1 MATYPLD
8 EKRAYETLHDGI
20 VSYAGALSPQQQH
33 WLKSAIN
40 EAVQFPLPKL
50 LPDDRLFS
58 DPLRVAQILI
68 EEKQSLEIIIAS
80 LIYSRIR
87 KEQYN
92 EEAYRK
98 KLEDIMIIYSG
109 DIARMTQYALQEAY
123 TDMPLVRPALQRKFD
138 LSNEKRKQHF
148 AAIREEKKINPG
160 AKAKPQ
166 QTLEEKEVSAFIRY
180 VDSRNLLP
188 QSQAIRIADRWVS
201 LQDINPDN
209 ATPAEKAR
217 IKESWFVHAQM
228 ANNHGLRRFY
238 YDFGNLY
245 IRTHF
250 PETYKAIEQSLEL
263 LAKTIGKEGN
273 PLDDITDYLDVSL
286 SSSSFGLQR
295 KESLE
300 DIDGGFY
307 IKQRHKKS
315 VISIWTKLI
324 GDGIDPEDYFKMH
337 AEQIGSDPK
346 ARLRILIK
354 DVFKEIYDLF
364 AFTVIIDEKAL
375 IKNRLIIDEANK
387 PWHAHKNTCGIIEQ
401 ILVNGCTK
409 GLPLH
414 ELGYSIRNDRRKNYF
429 ENPRGRRAYRSL
441 HLAIFRKVAIPELDI
456 DELELP
462 IEVMVRTPMVHFEA
476 EFGKWAHN
484 RFKSETIRGEAA
496 WQDAQTLITA
506 RKKVYLFTPDGE
518 ILEFNKG
525 TLVRD
530 VAFEINQDLGLYC
543 TGATAYHGY
552 HSWRENGT
560 RQLIEQ
566 LCMKPD
572 ATVDDIQGCT
582 IHIHADVPQAVK
594 EMRAQKVIGYATMPP
609 RHSKQTLE
617 GLLGVVTT
625 DLAKRKINTI
635 IKRLEL

>member
-1 MATYPLD
+1 MATYPFD
-8 EKRAYETLHDGI
+8 EKKAYATLHDGI
-20 VSYAGALSPQQQH
+20 ASYAGALSPLQQH
-33 WLKSAIN
+33 WLRSAIS
-40 EAVQFPLPKL
+40 EAAQFPIPKM
-50 LPDDRLFS
+50 LPDDRMFS
-58 DPLRVAQILI
+58 DPFKVAQVLI

-80 LIYSRIR
+80 LIYSRIK
-87 KEQYN
+87 KEQLG

-98 KLEDIMIIYSG
+98 KLEDIMILYSG
-109 DIARMTQYALQEAY
+109 DVARMTQYALQEAY

-138 LSNEKRKQHF
+138 ISNEKRKLHF

-166 QTLEEKEVSAFIRY
+166 QTLEEKETTTFIRY

-201 LQDINPDN
+201 LQDIDPDN
-209 ATPAEKAR
+209 ATDADKAR
-217 IKESWFVHAQM
+217 IKESWLVHAQM

-250 PETYKAIEQSLEL
+250 PETYKAIEQSLDL

-273 PLDDITDYLDVSL
+273 PLDDITHYLTGALVSKDV
-286 SSSSFGLQR
+286 GLQP
-295 KESLE
+295 KGSLE
-300 DIDGGFY
+300 NIDGGFY

-324 GDGIDPEDYFKMH
+324 GDGIDPEDFFKRD

-346 ARLRILIK
+346 ARLKILIK
-354 DVFKEIYDLF
+354 DVFKEVYDLF

-375 IKNRLIIDEANK
+375 IKKGLIADEPNK
-387 PWHAHKNTCGIIEQ
+387 PWHAHKNACGMVEQ
-401 ILVNGCTK
+401 FLVMGCTE

-441 HLAIFRKVAIPELDI
+441 HLAVFRKVAIPELGI

-506 RKKVYLFTPDGE
+506 RQKVYLFTPDGE

-552 HSWRENGT
+552 HSWRESGT
-560 RQLIEQ
+560 RKLIAQ

-582 IHIHADVPQAVK
+582 IHIQADVPQAVK
-594 EMRAQKVIGYATMPP
+594 EMRAQKVIGYAEMPP
-609 RHSKQTLE
+609 GYSKETLE
-617 GLLGVVTT
+617 ALRDDVTT
-625 DLAKRKINTI
+625 DLAERKINTI
-635 IKRLEL
+635 LKRLAL